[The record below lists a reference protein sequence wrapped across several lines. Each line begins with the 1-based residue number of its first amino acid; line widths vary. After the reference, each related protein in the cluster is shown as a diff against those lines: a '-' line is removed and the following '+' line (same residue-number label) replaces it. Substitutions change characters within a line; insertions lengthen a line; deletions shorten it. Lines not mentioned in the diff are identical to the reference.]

1 MRIVVDMQ
9 GAQARLS
16 RHDSSCYITKLAC
29 ALALQSG
36 EHEVILALSGLIDG
50 TIEAIRAKFHGVLPS
65 ENIHVWSAPG
75 PVSRHHPDND
85 GRSKAAELIR
95 EAFLADLKPDLL
107 LLPYVFDSA
116 DNELILTVGVLEQ
129 SIRTVVVLESLGK
142 SHTGEVM
149 AEGLYWARQVQQIRR
164 AERVMVTPPLDPQ
177 YVSQALGLPVA
188 QINALSASPVLGFDE
203 ASLRKDASAVLAL
216 LARGSLQQGHVST
229 TGLRQKLAYVSPLP
243 PQKSGI
249 AGYSAELLPELSRF
263 YDIDVVT
270 DHLQVDDPWV
280 QANCQVRSV
289 EWFRQNATRYQRV
302 LYHFGNNPMH
312 AYMFKLLDEIAGV
325 VVLHD
330 FYLSDVQWYCQVHG
344 IKSDLWIKELYQGH
358 GYKAVADFHQD
369 GVHSTLSKYPGSL
382 GIFNQALGVIVH
394 STYSESLARQW
405 YGERAR
411 CSTIPLLRVPAVN
424 LDRERARAALG
435 LSSDDFVVCSFG
447 FMGKTKLNHRLL
459 AAWEDSALLRQDRS
473 CKLFF
478 VGQNEAS
485 AYGEDIERHL
495 KKRRQSS
502 SVSIVG
508 WTDAQTYELYLA
520 AADVGVQLRELSRG
534 ETSAAVLD
542 CLNYGLATVINAN
555 GAMADLPDDVL
566 IKLEDDFSDA
576 QLTQA
581 LERLRSEPAV
591 RASLGRLASTYVHSD
606 HAPASC
612 AQRYFESIEAHYLD
626 HSRYQALTSA
636 VGHVVTDFSDRL
648 DIVAVAK
655 AIALNQAPA
664 AGLRR
669 IYVDV
674 SAMIRVDLRTGIQR
688 VVRAL
693 LLALIESPP
702 TGYLFEP
709 VYLSDSGGV
718 WHWRYARNFMLSL
731 MSCPTGWLLDEPVD
745 MQPGDQFLGLDF
757 CGSFIVEAGKC
768 GVFSRMRERGVRT
781 SFVIYDLIPILFE
794 EHFPAGTK
802 EGHANWLYEISKAD
816 AALCI
821 SASVAADLQ
830 RWVAAHGAPR
840 LSPSPLQT
848 SWFHLGADL
857 AASMPSNGLAEGA
870 DQVLECLRS
879 VPSFLSVGTIEPRKG
894 HAQTLHAFDL
904 LWAQGEQVNLV
915 IVGKQGWMVDALC
928 ASLRNHPQ
936 LNKHLFWLEGISD
949 EYLEKVYAA
958 TSCLLAASQGEGFGL
973 PLIEAA
979 QHKLPILARALP
991 VFREVAGEHAAFF
1004 EGDSAQSLADA
1015 ITRWLQDYRDG
1026 STIASVNMPWLTW
1039 KQSAEQLKRAL
1050 LAPQCSSN
1058 NKQGGVDQRGEGAG
1072 VKAPPIVDGKATIST
1087 TCREG
1092 SLVLKRSERTG
1103 EPK

>member
-1 MRIVVDMQ
+1 MRIVIDMQ
-9 GAQARLS
+9 GAQARLT
-16 RHDSSCYITKLAC
+16 RLDSSCYITKLAR

-36 EHEVILALSGLIDG
+36 EHEVILALSGLFDG
-50 TIEAIRAKFHGVLPS
+50 TIEAIRAQFHGVLPS
-65 ENIHVWSAPG
+65 KNIHVWWAPG
-75 PVSRHHPDND
+75 PVNRLDPDNE
-85 GRSKAAELIR
+85 GRAKAAELIR
-95 EAFLADLKPDLL
+95 EAFLANLKPDLVL
-107 LLPYVFDSA
+107 LSNVFDSA
-116 DNELILTVGVLEQ
+116 DNELILTIGVLAQ
-129 SIRTVVVLESLGK
+129 SMRSVVVLESLGK
-142 SHTGEVM
+142 SYAGEVTPR
-149 AEGLYWARQVQQIRR
+149 GLYWAQQIQQIRR
-164 AERVMVTPPLDPQ
+164 AELVMVIPPLDPQ
-177 YVSQALGLPVA
+177 YVSQALGLPAA
-188 QINALSASPVLGFDE
+188 QVNALSANPATGFEE
-203 ASLRKDASAVLAL
+203 ASLREDAGAVLAL
-216 LARGSLQQGHVST
+216 LARGTLQQGHVST
-229 TGLRQKLAYVSPLP
+229 SGLRQKLAYVSPLP

-249 AGYSAELLPELSRF
+249 AGYSAELLPELSRY

-270 DHLQVDDPWV
+270 DHPQVDDPWIL
-280 QANCQVRSV
+280 ANCQVRSV
-289 EWFRQNATRYQRV
+289 EWFRQNALRYQRV
-302 LYHFGNNPMH
+302 IYHFGNNPMH
-312 AYMFKLLDEIAGV
+312 AFMFELLDEIAGV

-344 IKSDLWIKELYQGH
+344 IKPDVWIKELYQGH

-382 GIFNQALGVIVH
+382 GVINQALGVIVH
-394 STYSESLARQW
+394 SSYSESLARQW

-411 CSTIPLLRVPAVN
+411 CSMIPLLRVPAVN

-459 AAWEDSALLRQDRS
+459 AAWEGSALLRQDRN

-485 AYGEDIERHL
+485 NYGEDIERHL

-502 SVSIVG
+502 SASIVG
-508 WTDAQTYELYLA
+508 WTDTLTYELYLA

-581 LERLRSEPAV
+581 LEWLRSEPAA
-591 RASLGRLASTYVHSD
+591 RADLGNLAATYVRSD
-606 HAPASC
+606 HAPAFC
-612 AQRYFESIEAHYLD
+612 AKRYFESIEAHYLD
-626 HSRYQALTSA
+626 HSRYQTFTSA
-636 VGHVVTDFSDRL
+636 VGHVVTDFSESV
-648 DIVAVAK
+648 DIVALSK
-655 AIALNQAPA
+655 AIALNQPQVV
-664 AGLRR
+664 GLRR
-669 IYVDV
+669 MYVDV

-709 VYLSDSGGV
+709 VFLSDSGGD
-718 WHWRYARNFMLSL
+718 WHWRFARNFMLSL
-731 MSCPTGWLLDEPVD
+731 MGCSTGWLLDEPVD
-745 MQPGDQFLGLDF
+745 MQPGEQFLGLDF
-757 CGSFIVEAGKC
+757 SGSFIVEAGKG
-768 GVFSRMRERGVRT
+768 GVFSRLRERGVKT
-781 SFVIYDLIPILFE
+781 SFVVYDLIPIQFE

-802 EGHANWLYEISKAD
+802 EGHADWLYEISKAD

-857 AASMPSNGLAEGA
+857 AASMPSNGLVQGA

-894 HAQTLHAFDL
+894 HTQTLEAFDL
-904 LWAQGEQVNLV
+904 LWAKGEQVNLV

-928 ASLRNHPQ
+928 TRLRNHPQ
-936 LNKHLFWLEGISD
+936 LNKRLFWLEGVSD

-958 TSCLLAASQGEGFGL
+958 ASCLLAASQGEGFGL

-991 VFREVAGEHAAFF
+991 VFREVAGEYAAFF
-1004 EGDSAQSLADA
+1004 EGDSAQNLTDA
-1015 ITRWLQDYRDG
+1015 IIQWLQDYRDG
-1026 STIASVNMPWLTW
+1026 STIDSINMPWLTW
-1039 KQSAEQLKRAL
+1039 KQSAEQFKHAL
-1050 LAPQCSSN
+1050 LAPQCSQPVIN
-1058 NKQGGVDQRGEGAG
+1058 
-1072 VKAPPIVDGKATIST
+1072 KATSQ
-1087 TCREG
+1087 CA
-1092 SLVLKRSERTG
+1092 
-1103 EPK
+1103 

>member
-9 GAQARLS
+9 GAQARLTGV
-16 RHDSSCYITKLAC
+16 DSSCYITKLAR

-36 EHEVILALSGLIDG
+36 EHEVILALSGLFDG
-50 TIEAIRAKFHGVLPS
+50 TIEAIRAQFHGVLPP

-75 PVSRHHPDND
+75 PVNRLDPDNE

-95 EAFLADLKPDLL
+95 EAFLANLKPDLV
-107 LLPYVFDSA
+107 LLPYGFDST
-116 DNELILTVGVLEQ
+116 DNELILTIGVLAQ

-142 SHTGEVM
+142 SDAGEET
-149 AEGLYWARQVQQIRR
+149 AQGLYWARQVQQIRR
-164 AERVMVTPPLDPQ
+164 AERVMVIPPLDPQ
-177 YVSQALGLPVA
+177 YVSQALGLPVD
-188 QINALSASPVLGFDE
+188 QVTALSASPALGFNE
-203 ASLRKDASAVLAL
+203 ASLRGDADAVLAL
-216 LARGSLQQGHVST
+216 MARGALQQGHVST

-249 AGYSAELLPELSRF
+249 AGYSADLLPNLSRY

-270 DHLQVDDPWV
+270 DQAQVNDPWIL
-280 QANCQVRSV
+280 ANCQVRSV
-289 EWFRQNATRYQRV
+289 EWFRQNASRYQRV
-302 LYHFGNNPMH
+302 LYQFGNNPMH
-312 AYMFKLLDEIAGV
+312 FFMFELLGEVPGV

-330 FYLSDVQWYCQVHG
+330 FYLSDVQWYFQSHG
-344 IKSDLWIKELYQGH
+344 IKPDVWIKELYQGH
-358 GYKAVADFHQD
+358 GYKAVADFHRD
-369 GVHSTLSKYPGSL
+369 GGDSTLSKYPGSL
-382 GIFNQALGVIVH
+382 GVINQALGVIVH
-394 STYSESLARQW
+394 SSYSESLARQW
-405 YGERAR
+405 YGERAH
-411 CSTIPLLRVPAVN
+411 CSLIPLLRVPAVN
-424 LDRERARAALG
+424 VDRGRARAALG

-459 AAWEDSALLRQDRS
+459 AAWEDSALLRQDRN

-485 AYGEDIERHL
+485 SYGEDIERHL
-495 KKRRQSS
+495 TNRQQSS

-508 WTDAQTYELYLA
+508 WTDTLTYELYLA

-581 LERLRSEPAV
+581 LEWLRSEPLA
-591 RASLGRLASTYVHSD
+591 RASLGNLAAKYVQSA
-606 HAPASC
+606 HAPAFC

-626 HSRYQALTSA
+626 HGRYQAFTSA
-636 VGHVVTDFSDRL
+636 VGQVVNDFSESV
-648 DIVAVAK
+648 DIIAMSK
-655 AIALNQAPA
+655 AIALNQPPSV
-664 AGLRR
+664 GLRR

-674 SAMIRVDLRTGIQR
+674 SAMIRVELRTGIQR

-709 VYLSDSGGV
+709 VFLSDSGGV

-731 MSCPTGWLLDEPVD
+731 MGCPTGWLVDEPLD

-757 CGSFIVEAGKC
+757 SSSIIVEGSKY
-768 GVFSRMRERGVRT
+768 GVFTRMRERGVKT
-781 SFVIYDLIPILFE
+781 SFVVYDLIPIQFE

-802 EGHANWLYEISKAD
+802 DAHAAWLYEVSKAD

-821 SASVAADLQ
+821 SASVTADLQ
-830 RWVAAHGAPR
+830 HWVAAHGAPR

-857 AASMPSNGLAEGA
+857 AASMPSNGLAQGA
-870 DQVLECLRS
+870 NEVLECLRS
-879 VPSFLSVGTIEPRKG
+879 APSFLSVGTIEPRKG
-894 HAQTLHAFDL
+894 NAQTLAAFDL

-915 IVGKQGWMVDALC
+915 LVGKQGWMVDTLC
-928 ASLRNHPQ
+928 TRLRNHPQ
-936 LNKHLFWLEGISD
+936 LNKRLFWLDGISD
-949 EYLEKVYAA
+949 EYLEKVYSAA
-958 TSCLLAASQGEGFGL
+958 SCLLAASQGEGFGL

-979 QHKLPILARALP
+979 QHQLPILARGLP

-1015 ITRWLQDYRDG
+1015 IAQWLKDYRDG
-1026 STIASVNMPWLTW
+1026 STIDSVNMPWLTW

-1050 LAPQCSSN
+1050 LAPPMLPAN
-1058 NKQGGVDQRGEGAG
+1058 VNQGGCTCAEKLSLDSQ
-1072 VKAPPIVDGKATIST
+1072 ICISQQNIW
-1087 TCREG
+1087 G
-1092 SLVLKRSERTG
+1092 
-1103 EPK
+1103 

>member
-1 MRIVVDMQ
+1 MRIVIDMQ
-9 GAQARLS
+9 GAQARLT
-16 RHDSSCYITKLAC
+16 RLDSSCYITRLAR

-36 EHEVILALSGLIDG
+36 EHEVILALSGLFDG
-50 TIEAIRAKFHGVLPS
+50 TIEAIRAQFHGVLPS

-75 PVSRHHPDND
+75 PVNRLDPDNE
-85 GRSKAAELIR
+85 GRAKAAELIR
-95 EAFLADLKPDLL
+95 EAFLANLKPDLVL
-107 LLPYVFDSA
+107 LSDVFDSA
-116 DNELILTVGVLEQ
+116 DNELILTIGVLEQ
-129 SIRTVVVLESLGK
+129 SMRSVVVLESLGK
-142 SHTGEVM
+142 SHAGEVTPR
-149 AEGLYWARQVQQIRR
+149 GLYRAQQIQQIRR
-164 AERVMVTPPLDPQ
+164 AELVMVIPPLDPQ
-177 YVSQALGLPVA
+177 YVSQALGVPAV
-188 QINALSASPVLGFDE
+188 QVNALSANPATGFE
-203 ASLRKDASAVLAL
+203 EESLQEDVGAVLAL
-216 LARGSLQQGHVST
+216 LARGTMRQGNVST
-229 TGLRQKLAYVSPLP
+229 SGLRRKLAYVSPLP

-249 AGYSAELLPELSRF
+249 AGYSAELLPELSRY

-270 DHLQVDDPWV
+270 DHPQVNDPWIL
-280 QANCQVRSV
+280 ANCQVRSV
-289 EWFRQNATRYQRV
+289 EWFRQNASRYQRV
-302 LYHFGNNPMH
+302 IYHFGNSPMH
-312 AYMFKLLDEIAGV
+312 AFMFELLDEIAGV

-344 IKSDLWIKELYQGH
+344 IKPDAWIKELYQGH
-358 GYKAVADFHQD
+358 GYKAVDDFHRD

-382 GIFNQALGVIVH
+382 GVINQALGVIVH
-394 STYSESLARQW
+394 SNYSESLARQW

-411 CSTIPLLRVPAVN
+411 CSAIPLLRVPAMN
-424 LDRERARAALG
+424 QDRERARAALG

-459 AAWEDSALLRQDRS
+459 AAWENSPLLRQDS
-473 CKLFF
+473 NCKLFF

-485 AYGEDIERHL
+485 NYGEDIERL
-495 KKRRQSS
+495 IKERQQPS

-508 WTDAQTYELYLA
+508 WTDALTYEQYLA

-542 CLNYGLATVINAN
+542 CLNYGLATIINAN

-566 IKLEDDFSDA
+566 IKLEDDFSDV

-581 LERLRSEPAV
+581 LEWLRSEPAA
-591 RASLGRLASTYVHSD
+591 RAGLGDLAATYVRSA
-606 HAPASC
+606 HAPAFC

-626 HSRYQALTSA
+626 YSRYQTFTSA
-636 VGHVVTDFSDRL
+636 VGHVVTDYSESV
-648 DIVAVAK
+648 DIVAMSK
-655 AIALNQAPA
+655 AIALNQPPA
-664 AGLRR
+664 VGLRR

-702 TGYLFEP
+702 ADYLFEP
-709 VYLSDSGGV
+709 VFLSDSGGD

-731 MSCPTGWLLDEPVD
+731 MGCPTGWLLDEPVD
-745 MQPGDQFLGLDF
+745 MQPGEQFLGLDF
-757 CGSFIVEAGKC
+757 SGSFIVEAGKR
-768 GVFSRMRERGVRT
+768 GVFSRLRERGVKT
-781 SFVIYDLIPILFE
+781 SFVVYDLIPIQFE

-802 EGHANWLYEISKAD
+802 EGHADWLYEVSKAD

-830 RWVAAHGAPR
+830 RWVAVHGAPR

-857 AASMPSNGLAEGA
+857 AASMPSNGLVQGA
-870 DQVLECLRS
+870 NEVLECLRS

-894 HAQTLHAFDL
+894 HTQTLAAFDL

-928 ASLRNHPQ
+928 ARLRNHPQ
-936 LNKHLFWLEGISD
+936 LNKRLFWLEGVSD

-958 TSCLLAASQGEGFGL
+958 ASCLLAASQGEGFGL

-991 VFREVAGEHAAFF
+991 VFREVAGEYAAFF
-1004 EGDSAQSLADA
+1004 EGDSAKSLADA
-1015 ITRWLQDYRDG
+1015 ITQWLEDYREG
-1026 STIASVNMPWLTW
+1026 STIESVNMPWLTW
-1039 KQSAEQLKRAL
+1039 KQSAEQFKRAL
-1050 LAPQCSSN
+1050 LAPQSPQPVI
-1058 NKQGGVDQRGEGAG
+1058 NK
-1072 VKAPPIVDGKATIST
+1072 T
-1087 TCREG
+1087 TAQYA
-1092 SLVLKRSERTG
+1092 
-1103 EPK
+1103 